1 MKINN
6 KFTIG
11 LNKKRCVTKKKNK
24 KRWETN
30 LLMTFCKKK
39 KKAFNDLSLVY
50 NVEEFLEV
58 SHRHNPSIRM
68 NQV

>member
-11 LNKKRCVTKKKNK
+11 LNKKRRVTKKKNK
-24 KRWETN
+24 KRWETK
-30 LLMTFCKKK
+30 LLMTFCKK

-58 SHRHNPSIRM
+58 SETQS
-68 NQV
+68 